1 MARILWRRAIAMVC
15 ARFELSHKW
24 KLQLAIYF
32 AIANN
37 DLEDAITFRFMA
49 NGIVLVNVV

>member
-49 NGIVLVNVV
+49 NGIVLVNFV